1 MEGGGGEVE
10 GRKEKGGEV
19 GRGAPEK
26 DEEEENPQVKKGV
39 EGVETVKAGKPPE
52 KFTGSLQNRL
62 EGPLLFGGGDQPRAV
77 RQGEERGQKEK
88 GREEKKEGEH
98 WGEGGVGEEC
108 LPQGPDQV
116 EGEGEEEGAG
126 KHHQKEDDE
135 KVLEESAR
143 GQVEAEEGV
152 GEAAEDEL
160 GGEEEED
167 KEEEE

>member
-39 EGVETVKAGKPPE
+39 EAEESVKAGEPPE
-52 KFTGSLQNRL
+52 EFAGSLQCRL
-62 EGPLLFGGGDQPRAV
+62 EGSLLFGGGDQPRAV

-143 GQVEAEEGV
+143 GKVKAEEGV
-152 GEAAEDEL
+152 
-160 GGEEEED
+160 
-167 KEEEE
+167 